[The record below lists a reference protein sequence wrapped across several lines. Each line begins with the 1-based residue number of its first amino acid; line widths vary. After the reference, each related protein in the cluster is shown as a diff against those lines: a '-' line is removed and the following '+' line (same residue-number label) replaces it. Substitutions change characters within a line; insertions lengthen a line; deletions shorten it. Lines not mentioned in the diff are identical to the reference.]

1 MEQQLEEAGLEHEFV
16 EAVDGRRLT
25 AAERAQLVDE
35 EAVAR
40 WGQGLNPA
48 LIGCVLSHRRVY
60 AKIVERSEES
70 ALVLE
75 DDAKLPTD
83 LGTLADA
90 IYTRMAS
97 DEVALLHFRSLVPC
111 RLTLR
116 DADSLGAYRLLHP
129 VDLRQIVASTAYVIG
144 NAAARG
150 LHDSILPVR
159 AAPDSWAHYD
169 RIGAVG
175 RLRCVYPRPVDVST
189 VFESTTRPDSRART
203 LQRRAPWPIPQLRV
217 LNRRRVARKMSRVT
231 LLAD

>member
-1 MEQQLEEAGLEHEFV
+1 MERQLRGAGLEYEFV

-40 WGQGLNPA
+40 SAQGPNLG

-60 AKIVERSEES
+60 ANIVERSEES

-75 DDAKLPTD
+75 DDAKLPRD

-90 IYTRMAS
+90 IYTRMTS
-97 DEVALLHFRSLVPC
+97 DEVALLYFRSFEPC
-111 RLTLR
+111 RLTLQ
-116 DADSLGAYRLLHP
+116 DADSVGAHRLVYPL
-129 VDLRQIVASTAYVIG
+129 DLRQLVASTAYLIG

-159 AAPDSWAHYD
+159 AAPDSWAHYH
-169 RIGAVG
+169 RIGAIK
-175 RLRCVYPRPVDVST
+175 RLRCVYPRPVGVST
-189 VFESTTRPDSRART
+189 VFVSTTRPDSRART
-203 LQRRAPWPIPQLRV
+203 LQRRAPWPVPQLRV
-217 LNRRRVARKMSRVT
+217 LNRRRVARTMSRVT
-231 LLAD
+231 LVAD